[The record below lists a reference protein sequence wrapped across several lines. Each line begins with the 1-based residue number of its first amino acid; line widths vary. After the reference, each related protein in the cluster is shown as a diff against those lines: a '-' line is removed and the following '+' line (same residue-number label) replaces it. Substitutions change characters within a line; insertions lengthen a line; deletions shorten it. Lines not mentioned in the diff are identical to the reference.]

1 LCPDHATHALQAANG
16 PGHSPAIRI
25 SISTYASV
33 QTDDNIV
40 ETRADPHVAA
50 RALLGDVFRG
60 LTALR
65 APMIDTAGRPRPIDI
80 DIQAY
85 TNVEGNTNIVGGS
98 ELVKEAVKTQ
108 AVRGRAASAM
118 IQAEGLRDHYIDAI
132 NALALREGE
141 LFGAQADDSEPKV
154 GSPEI

>member
-1 LCPDHATHALQAANG
+1 MCPDHATHALQAANG
-16 PGHSPAIRI
+16 PSPSPAIRI
-25 SISTYASV
+25 SISTFASV
-33 QTDDNIV
+33 QADDNIV

-85 TNVEGNTNIVGGS
+85 TDVEGNTNIVGGS
-98 ELVKEAVKTQ
+98 ELVKEAVNTQ
-108 AVRGRAASAM
+108 AVRGRAATAM
-118 IQAEGLRDHYIDAI
+118 NQAEAISDDDSDAVI
-132 NALALREGE
+132 QFL
-141 LFGAQADDSEPKV
+141 GAQEDNSKPKV
-154 GSPEI
+154 AGPEI